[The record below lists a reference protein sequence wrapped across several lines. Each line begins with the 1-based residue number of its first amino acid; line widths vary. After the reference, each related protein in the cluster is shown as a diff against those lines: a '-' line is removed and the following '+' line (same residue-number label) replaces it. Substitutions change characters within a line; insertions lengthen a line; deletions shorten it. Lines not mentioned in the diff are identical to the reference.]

1 MLPKDFKA
9 IDWSSDGK
17 FIIIGTLTGLI
28 YYVDENNLKRNSPFK
43 SIFFGETSSKKN
55 KKKIENEK
63 TNPAKWIK
71 DIK

>member
-55 KKKIENEK
+55 KKKLKMKKQIPQNGLK
-63 TNPAKWIK
+63 I
-71 DIK
+71 